1 MGLMELSHFAW
12 LPMKPAKNLFLTI
25 LIFAP
30 FLSLF
35 RPQCGSAPS
44 AFQVL
49 FLQSAD
55 KQLLSTKPL
64 QRIYKELQRCLSSA
78 CFAGYENISVQMEQ
92 RL

>member
-1 MGLMELSHFAW
+1 MR
-12 LPMKPAKNLFLTI
+12 LFHNVHNPIASVRNEVEDTKDEKLKEI
-25 LIFAP
+25 AQ
-30 FLSLF
+30 FL
-35 RPQCGSAPS
+35 GE
-44 AFQVL
+44 VL

-64 QRIYKELQRCLSSA
+64 QRIYKELQRFLSSA